1 MSVKK
6 AIIPCAGFGTRFL
19 PVTKVLPKELLPIV
33 DTPALSYI
41 VDEAVASGIEE
52 IVIVISPQK
61 EDIRRLFE
69 PNVAL
74 NARLEEVGDK
84 ESYLLANKSINAKI
98 SFVTQETMNGNANAI
113 LLCKKFAN
121 GEPVAV
127 LFGDDVMYSGSATPV
142 TKQLIDA
149 YEKTGGTIVGCQQ
162 TPEDVARRCGVM
174 IVDKPVSDKITK
186 IKGII
191 EKPQGEIPS
200 KLVSLGRFILS
211 PDIFDAIEK
220 NARNE
225 RRSVS
230 HRSHKFACGDEGR
243 IRLRVRSEKIRH
255 RQQRRLS
262 RSHDRIRTKRRKSQK
277 EFQKI
282 HRKHK
287 GVKRNCFQNE
297 TLFVVSAFSVIEN
310 ADMRL

>member
-74 NARLEEVGDK
+74 NARLEEVDDK

-98 SFVTQETMNGNANAI
+98 SFVTQETMNGNGNAI
-113 LLCKKFAN
+113 LLCKEFAN

-149 YEKTGGTIVGCQQ
+149 YEKAGGTIVGCQQ

-220 NARNE
+220 TPETKGEVYLTEAINLLAETNGVYACEFEARRYDVGNKE
-225 RRSVS
+225 GYLEATIEYALR
-230 HRSHKFACGDEGR
+230 DEN
-243 IRLRVRSEKIRH
+243 LK
-255 RQQRRLS
+255 
-262 RSHDRIRTKRRKSQK
+262 KNFKK
-277 EFQKI
+277 Y
-282 HRKHK
+282 
-287 GVKRNCFQNE
+287 
-297 TLFVVSAFSVIEN
+297 IESIK
-310 ADMRL
+310 A

>member
-74 NARLEEVGDK
+74 NARLEEVDDK

-113 LLCKKFAN
+113 LLCKEFAN

-174 IVDKPVSDKITK
+174 IVDKPVSDKITR

-220 NARNE
+220 TPE
-225 RRSVS
+225 
-230 HRSHKFACGDEGR
+230 
-243 IRLRVRSEKIRH
+243 
-255 RQQRRLS
+255 
-262 RSHDRIRTKRRKSQK
+262 TKG
-277 EFQKI
+277 EVYLTEAI
-282 HRKHK
+282 NLLAETK
-287 GVKRNCFQNE
+287 GVYACEFEARRYDIGNKE
-297 TLFVVSAFSVIEN
+297 GYLEATIEYALRDEN
-310 ADMRL
+310 LKKNFKKYIESIKA

>member
-74 NARLEEVGDK
+74 NARLEEVDDK

-98 SFVTQETMNGNANAI
+98 SFVTQETMNGNGNAI

-191 EKPQGEIPS
+191 EKPQGKIPS

-220 NARNE
+220 TPE
-225 RRSVS
+225 
-230 HRSHKFACGDEGR
+230 
-243 IRLRVRSEKIRH
+243 
-255 RQQRRLS
+255 
-262 RSHDRIRTKRRKSQK
+262 TKG
-277 EFQKI
+277 EVYLTEAI
-282 HRKHK
+282 NLLAETK
-287 GVKRNCFQNE
+287 GVYACEFEARRYDIGNKE
-297 TLFVVSAFSVIEN
+297 GYLEATIEYALRDEN
-310 ADMRL
+310 LKKNFKKYIESIKA

>member
-74 NARLEEVGDK
+74 NARLEEVDDK

-162 TPEDVARRCGVM
+162 TPEEVARRCGVM

-220 NARNE
+220 TPETKGEVYLTEAINLLAETNGVYACEFEARRYDIGNKE
-225 RRSVS
+225 GYLEATIEYALR
-230 HRSHKFACGDEGR
+230 DEN
-243 IRLRVRSEKIRH
+243 LK
-255 RQQRRLS
+255 
-262 RSHDRIRTKRRKSQK
+262 KNFKK
-277 EFQKI
+277 Y
-282 HRKHK
+282 
-287 GVKRNCFQNE
+287 
-297 TLFVVSAFSVIEN
+297 IESIK
-310 ADMRL
+310 A

>member
-220 NARNE
+220 TPETKGEVYLTEAINLLAETKSVYACEFEARRYDIGNKE
-225 RRSVS
+225 GYLEATIEYALR
-230 HRSHKFACGDEGR
+230 DEN
-243 IRLRVRSEKIRH
+243 LK
-255 RQQRRLS
+255 
-262 RSHDRIRTKRRKSQK
+262 KNFKK
-277 EFQKI
+277 Y
-282 HRKHK
+282 
-287 GVKRNCFQNE
+287 
-297 TLFVVSAFSVIEN
+297 IESIK
-310 ADMRL
+310 A

>member
-74 NARLEEVGDK
+74 NARLEEVDDK

-98 SFVTQETMNGNANAI
+98 SFVTQETMNGNGNAI

-220 NARNE
+220 TPE
-225 RRSVS
+225 
-230 HRSHKFACGDEGR
+230 
-243 IRLRVRSEKIRH
+243 
-255 RQQRRLS
+255 
-262 RSHDRIRTKRRKSQK
+262 TKG
-277 EFQKI
+277 EVYLAEAI
-282 HRKHK
+282 NLLAETK
-287 GVKRNCFQNE
+287 GVYACEFEARRYDIGNKE
-297 TLFVVSAFSVIEN
+297 GYLEATIEYALRDEN
-310 ADMRL
+310 LKKNFKKYIESIKA

>member
-162 TPEDVARRCGVM
+162 MPEDVARRCGVM

-211 PDIFDAIEK
+211 PDIFDVIEK
-220 NARNE
+220 TPE
-225 RRSVS
+225 
-230 HRSHKFACGDEGR
+230 
-243 IRLRVRSEKIRH
+243 
-255 RQQRRLS
+255 
-262 RSHDRIRTKRRKSQK
+262 TKG
-277 EFQKI
+277 EVYLTEAI
-282 HRKHK
+282 NLLAETK
-287 GVKRNCFQNE
+287 GVYACEFEARRYDIGNKE
-297 TLFVVSAFSVIEN
+297 GYLEATIEYALRDEN
-310 ADMRL
+310 LKKNFKKYIESIKA

>member
-74 NARLEEVGDK
+74 NARLKEVDDK

-98 SFVTQETMNGNANAI
+98 SFVTQETMNGNGNAI
-113 LLCKKFAN
+113 LLCKEFAN

-220 NARNE
+220 TPE
-225 RRSVS
+225 
-230 HRSHKFACGDEGR
+230 
-243 IRLRVRSEKIRH
+243 
-255 RQQRRLS
+255 
-262 RSHDRIRTKRRKSQK
+262 TKG
-277 EFQKI
+277 EVYLTEAI
-282 HRKHK
+282 NLLAETK
-287 GVKRNCFQNE
+287 GVYACEFEARRYDIGNKE
-297 TLFVVSAFSVIEN
+297 GYLEATIEYALRDEN
-310 ADMRL
+310 LKKNFKKYIESIKA

>member
-113 LLCKKFAN
+113 LLCKEFAN

-220 NARNE
+220 TPE
-225 RRSVS
+225 
-230 HRSHKFACGDEGR
+230 
-243 IRLRVRSEKIRH
+243 
-255 RQQRRLS
+255 
-262 RSHDRIRTKRRKSQK
+262 TKG
-277 EFQKI
+277 EVYLTEAI
-282 HRKHK
+282 NLLAETK
-287 GVKRNCFQNE
+287 GVYACEFEARRYDIGNKE
-297 TLFVVSAFSVIEN
+297 GYLEATIEYALRDEN
-310 ADMRL
+310 LKKNFKKYIESIKA

>member
-74 NARLEEVGDK
+74 NARLEEVDDK
-84 ESYLLANKSINAKI
+84 EAYLLANKSINAKI
-98 SFVTQETMNGNANAI
+98 SFVTQETMNGNGNAI
-113 LLCKKFAN
+113 LLCKEFAN

-191 EKPQGEIPS
+191 EKPQGKIPS
-200 KLVSLGRFILS
+200 KLVSLGRFVLS

-220 NARNE
+220 TPE
-225 RRSVS
+225 
-230 HRSHKFACGDEGR
+230 
-243 IRLRVRSEKIRH
+243 
-255 RQQRRLS
+255 
-262 RSHDRIRTKRRKSQK
+262 TKG
-277 EFQKI
+277 EVYLTEAI
-282 HRKHK
+282 NLLAETK
-287 GVKRNCFQNE
+287 GVYACEFEARRYDIGNKE
-297 TLFVVSAFSVIEN
+297 GYLEATIEYALRDEN
-310 ADMRL
+310 LKKNFKKYIESIKA

>member
-174 IVDKPVSDKITK
+174 IVDKSVSDKITK

-220 NARNE
+220 TPE
-225 RRSVS
+225 
-230 HRSHKFACGDEGR
+230 
-243 IRLRVRSEKIRH
+243 
-255 RQQRRLS
+255 
-262 RSHDRIRTKRRKSQK
+262 TKG
-277 EFQKI
+277 EVYLTEAI
-282 HRKHK
+282 NLLAETK
-287 GVKRNCFQNE
+287 GVYACEFEARRYDIGNKE
-297 TLFVVSAFSVIEN
+297 GYLEATIEYALRDEN
-310 ADMRL
+310 LKKNFKKYIESIKA

>member
-74 NARLEEVGDK
+74 NARLEEVDDK
-84 ESYLLANKSINAKI
+84 ESYLLANKSVNAKI
-98 SFVTQETMNGNANAI
+98 SFVTQETMNGNGNAI
-113 LLCKKFAN
+113 LLCKEFAN

-220 NARNE
+220 TPE
-225 RRSVS
+225 
-230 HRSHKFACGDEGR
+230 
-243 IRLRVRSEKIRH
+243 
-255 RQQRRLS
+255 
-262 RSHDRIRTKRRKSQK
+262 TKG
-277 EFQKI
+277 EVYLTEAI
-282 HRKHK
+282 NLLAETK
-287 GVKRNCFQNE
+287 GVYACEFEARRYDIGNKE
-297 TLFVVSAFSVIEN
+297 GYLEATIEYALRDGN
-310 ADMRL
+310 LKKNFKKYIESIKA

>member
-113 LLCKKFAN
+113 LLCKEFAN

-162 TPEDVARRCGVM
+162 TPEDVARRCGVI

-220 NARNE
+220 TPE
-225 RRSVS
+225 
-230 HRSHKFACGDEGR
+230 
-243 IRLRVRSEKIRH
+243 
-255 RQQRRLS
+255 
-262 RSHDRIRTKRRKSQK
+262 TKG
-277 EFQKI
+277 EVYLTEAI
-282 HRKHK
+282 NLLAETK
-287 GVKRNCFQNE
+287 GVYACEFEARRYDIGNKE
-297 TLFVVSAFSVIEN
+297 GYLEATIEYALRDEN
-310 ADMRL
+310 LKKNFKKYIESIKA

>member
-74 NARLEEVGDK
+74 NARLEEVDDK

-98 SFVTQETMNGNANAI
+98 SFVIQETMNGNGNAI
-113 LLCKKFAN
+113 LLCKEFAN

-174 IVDKPVSDKITK
+174 IVDKPVLDKITK

-220 NARNE
+220 TPETKGEVYLTEAINLLAETKGIYACEFEARRYDIGNKE
-225 RRSVS
+225 GYLEATIEYALR
-230 HRSHKFACGDEGR
+230 DEN
-243 IRLRVRSEKIRH
+243 LK
-255 RQQRRLS
+255 
-262 RSHDRIRTKRRKSQK
+262 KNFKK
-277 EFQKI
+277 Y
-282 HRKHK
+282 
-287 GVKRNCFQNE
+287 
-297 TLFVVSAFSVIEN
+297 IESIK
-310 ADMRL
+310 A

>member
-220 NARNE
+220 TPE
-225 RRSVS
+225 
-230 HRSHKFACGDEGR
+230 
-243 IRLRVRSEKIRH
+243 
-255 RQQRRLS
+255 
-262 RSHDRIRTKRRKSQK
+262 TKG
-277 EFQKI
+277 EVYLTEAI
-282 HRKHK
+282 NLLAETK
-287 GVKRNCFQNE
+287 GVYACEFEARRYDIGNKE
-297 TLFVVSAFSVIEN
+297 GYLEATIEYALRDEN
-310 ADMRL
+310 LEKNFKKYIESIKA

>member
-174 IVDKPVSDKITK
+174 IVDKSVSDKLTK

-220 NARNE
+220 TPE
-225 RRSVS
+225 
-230 HRSHKFACGDEGR
+230 
-243 IRLRVRSEKIRH
+243 
-255 RQQRRLS
+255 
-262 RSHDRIRTKRRKSQK
+262 TKG
-277 EFQKI
+277 EVYLTEAI
-282 HRKHK
+282 NLLAETK
-287 GVKRNCFQNE
+287 GVYACEFEARRYDIGNKE
-297 TLFVVSAFSVIEN
+297 GYLEATIEYALRDEN
-310 ADMRL
+310 LKKNFKKYIESIKA

>member
-74 NARLEEVGDK
+74 NARLEEVDDK

-98 SFVTQETMNGNANAI
+98 SFVTQETMNGNGNAI
-113 LLCKKFAN
+113 LLCKEFAN

-220 NARNE
+220 TPE
-225 RRSVS
+225 
-230 HRSHKFACGDEGR
+230 
-243 IRLRVRSEKIRH
+243 
-255 RQQRRLS
+255 
-262 RSHDRIRTKRRKSQK
+262 TKG
-277 EFQKI
+277 EVYLTEAI
-282 HRKHK
+282 NLLAETK
-287 GVKRNCFQNE
+287 GVYACEFEARRYDVGNKE
-297 TLFVVSAFSVIEN
+297 GYLEATIEYALRDEN
-310 ADMRL
+310 LKKNFKKYIESIKA

>member
-69 PNVAL
+69 PNIAL

-220 NARNE
+220 TPE
-225 RRSVS
+225 
-230 HRSHKFACGDEGR
+230 
-243 IRLRVRSEKIRH
+243 
-255 RQQRRLS
+255 
-262 RSHDRIRTKRRKSQK
+262 TKG
-277 EFQKI
+277 EVYLTEAI
-282 HRKHK
+282 NLLAETK
-287 GVKRNCFQNE
+287 GVYACEFEARRYDIGNKE
-297 TLFVVSAFSVIEN
+297 GYLEATIEYALRDEN
-310 ADMRL
+310 LKKNFKKYIESIKA

>member
-74 NARLEEVGDK
+74 NARLEEVDDK
-84 ESYLLANKSINAKI
+84 ESYLLANKSINAQI

-220 NARNE
+220 TPE
-225 RRSVS
+225 
-230 HRSHKFACGDEGR
+230 
-243 IRLRVRSEKIRH
+243 
-255 RQQRRLS
+255 
-262 RSHDRIRTKRRKSQK
+262 TKG
-277 EFQKI
+277 EVYLTEAI
-282 HRKHK
+282 NLLAETK
-287 GVKRNCFQNE
+287 GVYACEFEARRYDIGNKE
-297 TLFVVSAFSVIEN
+297 GYLEATIEYALRDEN
-310 ADMRL
+310 LKKNFKKYIESIKA